1 MVDTER
7 FLVTLQGFRYDPR
20 LLQRPGQT
28 LGEALVSF
36 HYGINCL
43 GQPGDQERALAA
55 YKRSVWA

>member
-36 HYGINCL
+36 H
-43 GQPGDQERALAA
+43 
-55 YKRSVWA
+55 